1 MNFPGLQTQREVSMF
16 KRQILPFIAFLFYK
30 SLQLTWKIKIVEAPL
45 VQQWRKKGQPFLIAH
60 WHGDELGILHLL
72 KEYHVACII
81 STSADGDIMNKAV
94 KLLGGETVRGSSTR
108 GGVGA
113 LKGIIGLKNKGWNPS
128 VAVDGP
134 KGPIYEV
141 KPGIFQISRLAKL
154 PIVPIS
160 YHASRFKIFEKSW
173 NKTRLPL
180 PFSTVVIEWGEP
192 LPMVSKDI
200 DPKSPELAEQLKNT
214 INRVKKNCEER
225 IT

>member
-1 MNFPGLQTQREVSMF
+1 MI
-16 KRQILPFIAFLFYK
+16 KKQILPFIAFVFYK
-30 SLQLTWKIKIVEAPL
+30 LLQWTWKIEIYESESVK
-45 VQQWRKKGQPFLIAH
+45 QWRKLNESFLVGH

-81 STSADGDIMNKAV
+81 STSSDGDIMNRAV
-94 KLLGGETVRGSSTR
+94 ELLGGETVRGSSTR

-113 LKGIIGLKNKGWNPS
+113 LKGILRLKKKGRRPS

-141 KPGIFQISRLAKL
+141 KPGIFQISRLTGL

-160 YHASRFKIFEKSW
+160 FHSSRVKVFDKSW

-180 PFSTVVIEWGEP
+180 PFSRVIIEWGEP
-192 LPMVSKDI
+192 LPAISKEA
-200 DPKSPELAEQLKNT
+200 DPKDPLWANQLKNS
-214 INRVKKNCEER
+214 INEVKRRCEER
-225 IT
+225 IS